1 MFPVL
6 RLLFVILGLAA
17 LLPSAEAAAHP
28 APFSYVDLRPGEGS
42 LEGAVTVHTIDLEHD
57 LRIDQD
63 TSLLDEGVLSEQYS
77 SISRLLLARLDLR
90 SGDGERLVLE
100 PGRLEPVQG
109 DDAVRLT
116 FHAAGRPPAELTVS
130 VHLFDYDPLHQTFVT
145 IYEGDAVAQQ
155 MIFAKGSA
163 PQTYY
168 AGTVAGVGAVLA
180 TFIPAGAHHV
190 LIGPDHILFILGLI
204 LMGGSLRRLALI
216 VTAFT
221 IGHSITLAL
230 AATGTFAPPAWLI
243 EPLIALSIVVVGL
256 DNLLRKKGERD
267 LRALFA
273 GVFGLI
279 HGFGFAFVLRE
290 FGLPQAQLGWALA
303 GFNIGVEVGQLA
315 IVIPVALVLGW
326 VRRRAEPVANRIA
339 VGGSLAVIA
348 AGVYWF
354 VDRVRNLAG

>member
-1 MFPVL
+1 M
-6 RLLFVILGLAA
+6 LASPA
-17 LLPSAEAAAHP
+17 LAHP
-28 APFSYVDLRPGEGS
+28 APFSYVDLRPGEDS
-42 LEGAVTVHTIDLEHD
+42 LHGVVTVHTADLEHD
-57 LRIDQD
+57 LRIDGQ
-63 TSLLDEGVLSEQYS
+63 TSLLDQGVLEEQYS
-77 SISRLLLARLDLR
+77 AVKLLMLTRLELR
-90 SGDGERLVLE
+90 DGAGVPLKIE
-100 PGRLEPVQG
+100 PGHLEPVQG
-109 DDAVRLT
+109 DDAVRLA
-116 FHAAGRPPAELTVS
+116 FRVVGKPPAELS
-130 VHLFDYDPLHQTFVT
+130 IAAHLFDYDPLHQTFVT

-168 AGTVAGVGAVLA
+168 AGTVGGVGAVLA

-190 LIGPDHILFILGLI
+190 LIGPDHVLFILGLI
-204 LMGGSLRRLALI
+204 LMGGSLRRLTVI

-221 IGHSITLAL
+221 LGHSVTLAL

-256 DNLLRKKGERD
+256 DNLLRKSGERD

-273 GVFGLI
+273 GLFGLI
-279 HGFGFAFVLRE
+279 HGFGFAYVLRE

-303 GFNIGVEVGQLA
+303 GFNVGVELGQLA
-315 IVIPVALVLGW
+315 IVVPVVLILRW
-326 VRRRAEPVANRIA
+326 VRKRSELSANRIA
-339 VGGSLAVIA
+339 IGGSLAVIA